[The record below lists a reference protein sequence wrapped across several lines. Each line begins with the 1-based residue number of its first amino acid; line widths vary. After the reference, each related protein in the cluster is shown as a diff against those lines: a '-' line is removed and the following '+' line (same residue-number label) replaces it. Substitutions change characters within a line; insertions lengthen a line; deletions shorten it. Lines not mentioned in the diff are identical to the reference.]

1 MTATCTPALAL
12 LGLLYGSLAVAVQPY
27 WHDQGGSV
35 VRDGS
40 GGCVQTKDWTK
51 ERASSDCGARTPATP
66 PVARAVPV
74 PTPAPTAAPP
84 AAAPAPA
91 PVAEQPITLRGD
103 TSFAPGSD
111 ELRPA
116 ARIELDRL
124 AQRIRALESVET
136 IEVTGHT
143 DNTGAAAFNQDLSE
157 RRALSVKRYLVQ
169 QGVDEARIT
178 TAGYGSNRPIADN
191 TTAAGRATNRRVDI
205 TIHGAR

>member
-1 MTATCTPALAL
+1 MTATYTPALAL

-27 WHDQGGSV
+27 WHDQNGSV

-51 ERASSDCGARTPATP
+51 ERASTDCGARAPATP
-66 PVARAVPV
+66 PVARAVAA
-74 PTPAPTAAPP
+74 PAPTAAPP

-91 PVAEQPITLRGD
+91 PAPAAEQPTTLRGD

-116 ARIELDRL
+116 ARVELDRL
-124 AQRIRALESVET
+124 AQRIRALESVES
-136 IEVTGHT
+136 IEVAGHT

-157 RRALSVKRYLVQ
+157 RRALSVKRYLVE

-178 TAGYGSNRPIADN
+178 TAGYGISRPIADN